1 MLVCGVIA
9 WVIYSSPMPDPF
21 KTGAIGI
28 LIIIVLIAVFRILL
42 GYDAGISL
50 K

>member
-9 WVIYSSPMPDPF
+9 WVIYSVDMPQPF

-28 LIIIVLIAVFRILL
+28 LIIIVLIAVFKIVL
-42 GYDAGISL
+42 GYDAGIPF